1 MPIYSYTALKNKDV
15 IKGTLEANNHKEAR
29 DLIRKMGYIP
39 TKIMETGKG
48 GESEKKVDYK
58 KINKLKLSERV

>member
-15 IKGTLEANNHKEAR
+15 IKGTLEASNHKEAR

-39 TKIMETGKG
+39 TKIMETVKG
-48 GESEKKVDYK
+48 GSKENKIEYK
-58 KINKLKLSERV
+58 KINKLKLNIY